1 MKFAVNYCHV
11 SASLP
16 GINGGRYAS
25 HSPQRGP
32 VTQPARFPTP
42 ETPDPMN
49 LDHELLDEASEPEQ
63 VPGRPQAKSSR
74 MRGLPESPLPAI
86 LGAMVVL
93 LLGFALTQTNDRISR
108 LEDRVDAG
116 FTRVDAGFARVDEQ
130 FARVDE
136 QFVRVDG
143 QFARVDEQFAR
154 VDEQFARVDE
164 RLVALDAKLDE
175 LDRKLTALIAGINAT
190 EEVEAALEGRL
201 LNPEA
206 PPVDE
211 PIPQS
216 G

>member
-1 MKFAVNYCHV
+1 MKIAVSYCHI

-16 GINGGRYAS
+16 GINGGLTAR

-42 ETPDPMN
+42 ETPDLMN
-49 LDHELLDEASEPEQ
+49 LEPELLDEASEPEQ
-63 VPGRPQAKSSR
+63 VLGRPQAKSSW
-74 MRGLPESPLPAI
+74 MRRLPDAPLTAI
-86 LGAMVVL
+86 LGAVIVL

-116 FTRVDAGFARVDEQ
+116 FARVDDR
-130 FARVDE
+130 FARIDE
-136 QFVRVDG
+136 R
-143 QFARVDEQFAR
+143 FARI
-154 VDEQFARVDE
+154 DE
-164 RLVALDAKLDE
+164 RFVAMDAKLEE
-175 LDRKLTALIAGINAT
+175 LDRKLTALIAAINAT

-206 PPVDE
+206 PPAE
-211 PIPQS
+211 TL